1 MGDRND
7 DTELDLDA
15 KIEALQQ
22 AMLAK
27 DGAAIAARL
36 ESIEAELDKLNPM
49 MRGMTYAHVQ
59 SVLGKPDKAV
69 AAVRDLLQLMPEN
82 AMAQYQLGCYCQQAG
97 DDEGALEAFTLAV
110 EHDASI
116 GDAWINRGILLD
128 AGGEPELAI
137 ESYRHAVLRSPAEV
151 DAWRNLG
158 NSLAAIGRYDEAIES
173 YLIAVRLAPGDET
186 LSFLV
191 ASAHQAKGDLA
202 AANESLPPAMR
213 QQLGEVVQVQVEADG
228 RTLRCRFHATADQRE
243 ARARAAR
250 GLLQV
255 VAQEITEA
263 SEFPLRREGSFIV
276 RDGEAFVLC
285 DVDAVGTERP
295 HRFRDAT
302 RAIET
307 AASGSC

>member
-1 MGDRND
+1 MSDSND
-7 DTELDLDA
+7 GNELDLDA

-22 AMLAK
+22 AMQAK

-36 ESIEAELDKLNPM
+36 ESIEKELETLNPM

-59 SVLGKPDKAV
+59 SVLGKPDKAI

-97 DDEGALEAFTLAV
+97 DDQGALEAFTLAV
-110 EHDASI
+110 EHDPSI

-128 AGGEPELAI
+128 ARGEPELAI
-137 ESYRHAVLRSPAEV
+137 ESYRNAVLRSPAEV

-173 YLIAVRLAPGDET
+173 YVIAVRLAPGDET

-202 AANESLPPAMR
+202 AANETLTAAMR
-213 QQLGEVVQVQVEADG
+213 EQLGEVVEVSQQIDG
-228 RTLRCRFHATADQRE
+228 RVLRCRFHATAVQRE
-243 ARARAAR
+243 ARVKAAEE
-250 GLLQV
+250 LLKV
-255 VAQEITEA
+255 VA
-263 SEFPLRREGSFIV
+263 SELGEGGELPLSREGSFVV
-276 RDGEAFVLC
+276 RDGDVFVLC
-285 DVDAVGTERP
+285 DADAVGVPRP

-302 RAIET
+302 RVVE
-307 AASGSC
+307 AAAGG